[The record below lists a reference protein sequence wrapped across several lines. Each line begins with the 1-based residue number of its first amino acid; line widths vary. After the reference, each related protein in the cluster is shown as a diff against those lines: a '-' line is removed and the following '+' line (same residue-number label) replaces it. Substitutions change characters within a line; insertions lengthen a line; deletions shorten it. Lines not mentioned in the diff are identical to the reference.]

1 MASRGDAELVRDH
14 CELNCTHSLVTTLSL
29 RSQWW
34 IVDKTLFRFVVVM
47 EFCLWFLWHTHRQH
61 RGRSTLNIYFV
72 LYFLLLPSD
81 VHLSVFFCW
90 KQSDWIKGL
99 VEKKCVTWSTNNH
112 YQNHL
117 EDLYCWIVEYTLL
130 YPLLNFPMHVWFWK
144 SMCECSLKAIFC

>member
-1 MASRGDAELVRDH
+1 M
-14 CELNCTHSLVTTLSL
+14 LNLSVTTVNWTALTALWQLWVCARNDGSSTK
-29 RSQWW
+29 RSS
-34 IVDKTLFRFVVVM
+34 DLVVVI
-47 EFCLWFLWHTHRQH
+47 EFCSWFLWHTHRQH

-81 VHLSVFFCW
+81 VHLSLCFFLL
-90 KQSDWIKGL
+90 KTIRLNKGIGG
-99 VEKKCVTWSTNNH
+99 KKCITCSTNNH

-130 YPLLNFPMHVWFWK
+130 YPLLNYPMHVWFWK